1 MNPLATMRAGYRFA
15 RSSFSTEYAR
25 DFWFHGRNWRL
36 AGAIARG
43 DRDAVPRL
51 IEHSC
56 ERLRAL
62 TRKMLRRFPQVHR
75 WEETDDVFCE
85 ALTKLHRALETVRPE
100 NSRHFYNLAAVQLR
114 RVLVDFA
121 RRYYGAE
128 GMGAHHDTVHVNA
141 DENAPPK
148 YESADS
154 SGEPATLLEW
164 SEFHEW
170 VDSLPDD
177 EREVFDLL
185 WYQQLTQEQAAE
197 VLGVTTR
204 TIRRRWQD
212 ARLKLCKARLGE
224 SLPE

>member
-1 MNPLATMRAGYRFA
+1 MPKTSGP
-15 RSSFSTEYAR
+15 STET
-25 DFWFHGRNWRL
+25 
-36 AGAIARG
+36 AGWLDLLRAG

-51 IEHSC
+51 IEHTC
-56 ERLRAL
+56 ERLRTL
-62 TRKMLRRFPQVHR
+62 TRRMLRRFPQVHR

-85 ALTKLHRALETVRPE
+85 ALTKLHRALETVQPE
-100 NSRHFYNLAAVQLR
+100 SSRHFYNLAAVQMR

-128 GMGAHHDTVHVNA
+128 GMGAHHDTVQMGA
-141 DENAPPK
+141 DGLSDQRSAPK
-148 YESADS
+148 YESADT

-164 SEFHEW
+164 TEFHEW
-170 VDSLPDD
+170 VETLPDE

>member
-1 MNPLATMRAGYRFA
+1 MGPKEWG
-15 RSSFSTEYAR
+15 
-25 DFWFHGRNWRL
+25 
-36 AGAIARG
+36 
-43 DRDAVPRL
+43 L
-51 IEHSC
+51 IT
-56 ERLRAL
+56 
-62 TRKMLRRFPQVHR
+62 TRCMSAPMKMLRPN
-75 WEETDDVFCE
+75 
-85 ALTKLHRALETVRPE
+85 TK
-100 NSRHFYNLAAVQLR
+100 
-114 RVLVDFA
+114 
-121 RRYYGAE
+121 
-128 GMGAHHDTVHVNA
+128 
-141 DENAPPK
+141 PPT
-148 YESADS
+148 A
-154 SGEPATLLEW
+154 SGEPTTLLEW